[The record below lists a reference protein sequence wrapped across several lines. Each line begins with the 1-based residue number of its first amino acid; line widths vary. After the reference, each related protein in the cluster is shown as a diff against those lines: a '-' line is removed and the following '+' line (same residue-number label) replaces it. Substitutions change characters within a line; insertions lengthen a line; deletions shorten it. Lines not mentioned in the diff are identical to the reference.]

1 MHVTIGRQACL
12 LAVKADQIQEILL
25 APHGFTKDPF
35 RSFSFSIYEQRLHPF
50 LLPQGGTNNLHSA
63 TKERWKARATFS
75 IRKGK
80 LQLQTLHEG
89 KLDARN
95 NLSTSEVTV
104 GLATIQSA
112 SSKELFA
119 LSICRRGRSGLQFE
133 NGKAQ

>member
-1 MHVTIGRQACL
+1 MRVTTGRRACL
-12 LAVKADQIQEILL
+12 LAVKVDQIQEILL

-35 RSFSFSIYEQRLHPF
+35 RRFSFFLTMNRGYIYFCCHRVA
-50 LLPQGGTNNLHSA
+50 NNLHSA

-80 LQLQTLHEG
+80 LQRQTLHEG

-112 SSKELFA
+112 SSKEIFA
-119 LSICRRGRSGLQFE
+119 LSICHRGRSGLQFE